1 MMPARE
7 EGRPIPFSFNAQT
20 FDGKPMSAPGVLAP
34 ASSQAPQYVKLL
46 ACAKHFAV
54 HSGPEWNRHSF
65 NVEDLPERDL
75 WETYL
80 PAFKSLVQDG
90 NVAEVMCAYQRID
103 GAPCCSNARYER
115 QILRDEWGFKG
126 LITSDCGAINDFYVP
141 GRHGTAKTPAEAT
154 AQAIGA
160 GTDVECG
167 SVYRSL
173 PEAVKTGM
181 ISEEKVN
188 ESLKRLLI
196 ARFRLGDFDQD
207 ENVPWTQIPSSVIA
221 SKAHKDLAEKMA
233 EEGIVL
239 LQNRNNLLPLKSSGM
254 KLVVM
259 GPNANDSIMQWGNY
273 SGYPTSTTT
282 MLGITTLQMGV
293 FGGIV
298 VGLGVA
304 ALHNKFYKIE
314 LPQVLAFF
322 GGTRFVP
329 IVSSIVYLVVGIAMF
344 YIWPV
349 VQSGIAALGALVL
362 ASGYAGTFIYGL
374 LERALIPFG
383 LHHVF
388 YMPFW
393 QTAVGGT
400 AIIDGVTVTGAQ
412 NIFFAELASKSTTV
426 FSVSATRFM
435 AGKFP
440 FMMFGLPGAALA
452 MYQCAKPEKKKVA
465 GGLLLSA
472 ALTAFLTG
480 ITEPL
485 EFTFIF
491 VALPMYAVHCVLAGL
506 SFMLMHILNV
516 GVGMTFSGGLID
528 LVLFGVMQGN
538 AKTHWMWVVVVGAV
552 YFVLYYIIFRFM
564 ISKFDYKTPGRDD
577 AEEVKLYTRA
587 DVNARSAASGST
599 APAGDDP
606 VSALIVEGLGGT
618 DNLSDVDCCAT
629 RLRCTVKDAALVRQ
643 DVLKASGASGV
654 ICKGNGVQVVY
665 GPKVAVIKAKLE
677 DYLETAPK
685 TPAAAAAPAPAAH
698 AAKDTVLSACL
709 NGTVVPLA
717 DVKDEA
723 FASGALGDGIAIEP
737 TDGELVAPADG
748 EISSTFETHHAV
760 GMTTADGAELLMHIG
775 IDTVKLGGKH
785 FTYLVNEGDKVKK
798 GQPLIRFELEAIKAE
813 GYPVTTPLIVC
824 NTDDYAAV
832 VAKASGAVKQGDA
845 LLELKH

>member
-1 MMPARE
+1 MKDKIFGVLQRVGRSFMLPIALLPVAGLLLGIGSSFTNETMLAAYGLNSVIHPGTLIYTILDVMSQTGSAVFNNLALLFAMGVAIGMARKEKEVAALSGAVAYIIMNTAIQAMINAAGGVEAMPA
-7 EGRPIPFSFNAQT
+7 N
-20 FDGKPMSAPGVLAP
+20 
-34 ASSQAPQYVKLL
+34 
-46 ACAKHFAV
+46 
-54 HSGPEWNRHSF
+54 
-65 NVEDLPERDL
+65 
-75 WETYL
+75 
-80 PAFKSLVQDG
+80 
-90 NVAEVMCAYQRID
+90 
-103 GAPCCSNARYER
+103 
-115 QILRDEWGFKG
+115 
-126 LITSDCGAINDFYVP
+126 
-141 GRHGTAKTPAEAT
+141 
-154 AQAIGA
+154 
-160 GTDVECG
+160 
-167 SVYRSL
+167 
-173 PEAVKTGM
+173 
-181 ISEEKVN
+181 
-188 ESLKRLLI
+188 
-196 ARFRLGDFDQD
+196 
-207 ENVPWTQIPSSVIA
+207 
-221 SKAHKDLAEKMA
+221 
-233 EEGIVL
+233 
-239 LQNRNNLLPLKSSGM
+239 
-254 KLVVM
+254 
-259 GPNANDSIMQWGNY
+259 
-273 SGYPTSTTT
+273 STTT

-412 NIFFAELASKSTTV
+412 NIFFAELASKSTAV

-452 MYQCAKPEKKKVA
+452 MYQCAKPEKKKAA

-538 AKTHWMWVVVVGAV
+538 AKTHWVWVVVVGAV

-606 VSALIVEGLGGT
+606 VSALIVEGLGGAA
-618 DNLSDVDCCAT
+618 NLSDVDCCAT
-629 RLRCTVKDAALVRQ
+629 RLRCTVKDAALVKQ
-643 DVLKASGASGV
+643 DVLKVSGASGV

-677 DYLETAPK
+677 DYLENAPK
-685 TPAAAAAPAPAAH
+685 TPAATAAPAPAAP

-832 VAKASGAVKQGDA
+832 AAKASGAVRQGDA

>member
-1 MMPARE
+1 MKDKIFGVLQRVGRSFMLPIALLPVAGLLLGIGSSFTNETMLAAYGLNSVIHPGTLIYTILDVMSQTGSAVFNNLALLFAMGVAIGMARKEKEVAALSGAVAYIIMNTAIQAMINAAGGVEAMPA
-7 EGRPIPFSFNAQT
+7 N
-20 FDGKPMSAPGVLAP
+20 
-34 ASSQAPQYVKLL
+34 
-46 ACAKHFAV
+46 
-54 HSGPEWNRHSF
+54 
-65 NVEDLPERDL
+65 
-75 WETYL
+75 
-80 PAFKSLVQDG
+80 
-90 NVAEVMCAYQRID
+90 
-103 GAPCCSNARYER
+103 
-115 QILRDEWGFKG
+115 
-126 LITSDCGAINDFYVP
+126 
-141 GRHGTAKTPAEAT
+141 
-154 AQAIGA
+154 
-160 GTDVECG
+160 
-167 SVYRSL
+167 
-173 PEAVKTGM
+173 
-181 ISEEKVN
+181 
-188 ESLKRLLI
+188 
-196 ARFRLGDFDQD
+196 
-207 ENVPWTQIPSSVIA
+207 
-221 SKAHKDLAEKMA
+221 
-233 EEGIVL
+233 
-239 LQNRNNLLPLKSSGM
+239 
-254 KLVVM
+254 
-259 GPNANDSIMQWGNY
+259 
-273 SGYPTSTTT
+273 STTT

-538 AKTHWMWVVVVGAV
+538 AKTHWVWVVVVGAV

-606 VSALIVEGLGGT
+606 VSALIVEGLGGAA
-618 DNLSDVDCCAT
+618 NLSDVDCCAT

-677 DYLETAPK
+677 DYLESTPK
-685 TPAAAAAPAPAAH
+685 IPAAAPSPAAAPAP

-775 IDTVKLGGKH
+775 IDTVKLGGRH

-824 NTDDYAAV
+824 NTDDSAAV
-832 VAKASGAVKQGDA
+832 EAKASGTVKQGDA

>member
-1 MMPARE
+1 MKDKIFGVLQRVGRSFMLPIALLPVAGLLLGIGSSFTNETMLAAYGLNSVIHPGTLIYTILDVMSQTGSAVFNNLALLFAMGVAIGMARKEKEVAALSGAVAYIIMNTAIQAMINAAGGVDAMPA
-7 EGRPIPFSFNAQT
+7 N
-20 FDGKPMSAPGVLAP
+20 
-34 ASSQAPQYVKLL
+34 
-46 ACAKHFAV
+46 
-54 HSGPEWNRHSF
+54 
-65 NVEDLPERDL
+65 
-75 WETYL
+75 
-80 PAFKSLVQDG
+80 
-90 NVAEVMCAYQRID
+90 
-103 GAPCCSNARYER
+103 
-115 QILRDEWGFKG
+115 
-126 LITSDCGAINDFYVP
+126 
-141 GRHGTAKTPAEAT
+141 
-154 AQAIGA
+154 
-160 GTDVECG
+160 
-167 SVYRSL
+167 
-173 PEAVKTGM
+173 
-181 ISEEKVN
+181 
-188 ESLKRLLI
+188 
-196 ARFRLGDFDQD
+196 
-207 ENVPWTQIPSSVIA
+207 
-221 SKAHKDLAEKMA
+221 
-233 EEGIVL
+233 
-239 LQNRNNLLPLKSSGM
+239 
-254 KLVVM
+254 
-259 GPNANDSIMQWGNY
+259 
-273 SGYPTSTTT
+273 STTT

-538 AKTHWMWVVVVGAV
+538 DKTHWMWVVVVGAV

-606 VSALIVEGLGGT
+606 VSALIVEGLGGA

-629 RLRCTVKDAALVRQ
+629 RLRCTVKDVALVKQ

-654 ICKGNGVQVVY
+654 ICKGDGVQVVY

-677 DYLETAPK
+677 DYLENAPK
-685 TPAAAAAPAPAAH
+685 TPAAPAAPAPAAH

-748 EISSTFETHHAV
+748 EISSTFDTHHAV
-760 GMTTADGAELLMHIG
+760 GMTTVDGAELLMHIG

-832 VAKASGAVKQGDA
+832 AAKASGTVKQGDA

>member
-1 MMPARE
+1 MNLEKGELKMKDKIFGVLQRVGRSFMLPIALLPVAGLLLGIGSSFTNETMLAAYGLNSVIHPGTLIYTILDVMSQTGSAVFNNLALLFAMGVAIGMARKEKEVAALSGAVAYIIMNTAIQAMINAAGGVDAMPA
-7 EGRPIPFSFNAQT
+7 N
-20 FDGKPMSAPGVLAP
+20 
-34 ASSQAPQYVKLL
+34 
-46 ACAKHFAV
+46 
-54 HSGPEWNRHSF
+54 
-65 NVEDLPERDL
+65 
-75 WETYL
+75 
-80 PAFKSLVQDG
+80 
-90 NVAEVMCAYQRID
+90 
-103 GAPCCSNARYER
+103 
-115 QILRDEWGFKG
+115 
-126 LITSDCGAINDFYVP
+126 
-141 GRHGTAKTPAEAT
+141 
-154 AQAIGA
+154 
-160 GTDVECG
+160 
-167 SVYRSL
+167 
-173 PEAVKTGM
+173 
-181 ISEEKVN
+181 
-188 ESLKRLLI
+188 
-196 ARFRLGDFDQD
+196 
-207 ENVPWTQIPSSVIA
+207 
-221 SKAHKDLAEKMA
+221 
-233 EEGIVL
+233 
-239 LQNRNNLLPLKSSGM
+239 
-254 KLVVM
+254 
-259 GPNANDSIMQWGNY
+259 
-273 SGYPTSTTT
+273 STTT

-329 IVSSIVYLVVGIAMF
+329 IISSIVYLVVGIAMF

-452 MYQCAKPEKKKVA
+452 MYHCAKPEKKKAA

-538 AKTHWMWVVVVGAV
+538 AKTHWIWVVVVGAV
-552 YFVLYYIIFRFM
+552 YFVLYYLIFRFM
-564 ISKFDYKTPGRDD
+564 ISKFNYKTPGRDD

-587 DVNARSAASGST
+587 DVNARSAASGSN

-677 DYLETAPK
+677 DYLENAPK
-685 TPAAAAAPAPAAH
+685 TPAAAAAPAPAAAPAAPAA
-698 AAKDTVLSACL
+698 AAKDTVLAACL
-709 NGTVVPLA
+709 TGTVVPLA
-717 DVKDEA
+717 EVKDEA

-737 TDGELVAPADG
+737 AVGELVAPADG
-748 EISSTFETHHAV
+748 EISSTFDTHHAV
-760 GMTTADGAELLMHIG
+760 GMTTVDGAELLMHIG

-785 FTYLVNEGDKVKK
+785 FTYLVNEGDKVRK
-798 GQPLIRFELEAIKAE
+798 GQPLIRFDIEAIKAE

-824 NTDDYAAV
+824 NTDEYAAV
-832 VAKASGAVKQGDA
+832 TPKASGTVKQGDA
-845 LLELKH
+845 LLELKG

>member
-1 MMPARE
+1 MKDKIFGVLQRVGRSFMLPIALLPVAGLLLGIGSSFTNETMLAAYGLNSVIHPGTLIYTILDVMSQTGNAVFNNLALLFAMGVAIGMARKEKEVAALSGAVAYIIMNTAIQAMINAAGGVEAMPA
-7 EGRPIPFSFNAQT
+7 N
-20 FDGKPMSAPGVLAP
+20 
-34 ASSQAPQYVKLL
+34 
-46 ACAKHFAV
+46 
-54 HSGPEWNRHSF
+54 
-65 NVEDLPERDL
+65 
-75 WETYL
+75 
-80 PAFKSLVQDG
+80 
-90 NVAEVMCAYQRID
+90 
-103 GAPCCSNARYER
+103 
-115 QILRDEWGFKG
+115 
-126 LITSDCGAINDFYVP
+126 
-141 GRHGTAKTPAEAT
+141 
-154 AQAIGA
+154 
-160 GTDVECG
+160 
-167 SVYRSL
+167 
-173 PEAVKTGM
+173 
-181 ISEEKVN
+181 
-188 ESLKRLLI
+188 
-196 ARFRLGDFDQD
+196 
-207 ENVPWTQIPSSVIA
+207 
-221 SKAHKDLAEKMA
+221 
-233 EEGIVL
+233 
-239 LQNRNNLLPLKSSGM
+239 
-254 KLVVM
+254 
-259 GPNANDSIMQWGNY
+259 
-273 SGYPTSTTT
+273 STTT

-329 IVSSIVYLVVGIAMF
+329 IVSSIVYLAVGIAMF

-349 VQSGIAALGALVL
+349 VQNGIAALGALVL

-452 MYQCAKPEKKKVA
+452 MYQCAKPEKKKAA

-538 AKTHWMWVVVVGAV
+538 AKTHWVWVVVVGAV

-587 DVNARSAASGST
+587 DVNARNATSGSV
-599 APAGDDP
+599 PAGNDP
-606 VSALIVEGLGGT
+606 VSAMIVEGLGGAA
-618 DNLSDVDCCAT
+618 NLADVDCCAT
-629 RLRCTVKDAALVRQ
+629 RLRCTVNDAALVKQ

-677 DYLETAPK
+677 DYLESAPKSPVVAPSPATAP
-685 TPAAAAAPAPAAH
+685 

-723 FASGALGDGIAIEP
+723 FASGVLGDGIAIEP
-737 TDGELVAPADG
+737 SDGELVAPADG

-813 GYPVTTPLIVC
+813 GYPVTTPVIVC

-832 VAKASGAVKQGDA
+832 ETKASGTVKQGDA

>member
-1 MMPARE
+1 MKDKIFGVLQRVGRSFMLPIALLPVAGLLLGIGSSFTNETMLAAYGLNSVIHPGTLIYTILDVMSQTGSAVFNNLALLFAMGVAIGMARKEKEVAALSGAVAYIIMNTAIQAMINAAGGVEAMPA
-7 EGRPIPFSFNAQT
+7 N
-20 FDGKPMSAPGVLAP
+20 
-34 ASSQAPQYVKLL
+34 
-46 ACAKHFAV
+46 
-54 HSGPEWNRHSF
+54 
-65 NVEDLPERDL
+65 
-75 WETYL
+75 
-80 PAFKSLVQDG
+80 
-90 NVAEVMCAYQRID
+90 
-103 GAPCCSNARYER
+103 
-115 QILRDEWGFKG
+115 
-126 LITSDCGAINDFYVP
+126 
-141 GRHGTAKTPAEAT
+141 
-154 AQAIGA
+154 
-160 GTDVECG
+160 
-167 SVYRSL
+167 
-173 PEAVKTGM
+173 
-181 ISEEKVN
+181 
-188 ESLKRLLI
+188 
-196 ARFRLGDFDQD
+196 
-207 ENVPWTQIPSSVIA
+207 
-221 SKAHKDLAEKMA
+221 
-233 EEGIVL
+233 
-239 LQNRNNLLPLKSSGM
+239 
-254 KLVVM
+254 
-259 GPNANDSIMQWGNY
+259 
-273 SGYPTSTTT
+273 STTT

-452 MYQCAKPEKKKVA
+452 MYQCAKPEKKKAA

-538 AKTHWMWVVVVGAV
+538 DKTHWVWVVVVGAV

-606 VSALIVEGLGGT
+606 VSALIVEGLGGA

-685 TPAAAAAPAPAAH
+685 TPAATAAPAPAAAPAAPAA
-698 AAKDTVLSACL
+698 AAKDTVLAACL
-709 NGTVVPLA
+709 TGTVVPLA
-717 DVKDEA
+717 EVKDEA

-737 TDGELVAPADG
+737 AVGELVAPADG
-748 EISSTFETHHAV
+748 EISSTFDTHHAV
-760 GMTTADGAELLMHIG
+760 GMTTVDGAELLMHIG

-785 FTYLVNEGDKVKK
+785 FTYLVNEGDKVRK
-798 GQPLIRFELEAIKAE
+798 GQPLIRFDIEAIKAE

-824 NTDDYAAV
+824 NTDEYAAV
-832 VAKASGAVKQGDA
+832 TPKASGTVKQGDA
-845 LLELKH
+845 LLELKG

>member
-1 MMPARE
+1 MKDKIFGVLQRVGRSFMLPIALLPVAGLLLGIGSSFTNETMLAAYGLNSVIHPGTLIYTILDVMSQTGNAVFNNLALLFAMGVAIGMARKEKEVAALSGAVAYIIMNTAIQAMINAAGGVEAMPA
-7 EGRPIPFSFNAQT
+7 N
-20 FDGKPMSAPGVLAP
+20 
-34 ASSQAPQYVKLL
+34 
-46 ACAKHFAV
+46 
-54 HSGPEWNRHSF
+54 
-65 NVEDLPERDL
+65 
-75 WETYL
+75 
-80 PAFKSLVQDG
+80 
-90 NVAEVMCAYQRID
+90 
-103 GAPCCSNARYER
+103 
-115 QILRDEWGFKG
+115 
-126 LITSDCGAINDFYVP
+126 
-141 GRHGTAKTPAEAT
+141 
-154 AQAIGA
+154 
-160 GTDVECG
+160 
-167 SVYRSL
+167 
-173 PEAVKTGM
+173 
-181 ISEEKVN
+181 
-188 ESLKRLLI
+188 
-196 ARFRLGDFDQD
+196 
-207 ENVPWTQIPSSVIA
+207 
-221 SKAHKDLAEKMA
+221 
-233 EEGIVL
+233 
-239 LQNRNNLLPLKSSGM
+239 
-254 KLVVM
+254 
-259 GPNANDSIMQWGNY
+259 
-273 SGYPTSTTT
+273 STTT

-349 VQSGIAALGALVL
+349 VQNGIAALGALVL

-452 MYQCAKPEKKKVA
+452 MYQCAKPEKKKAA

-516 GVGMTFSGGLID
+516 SVGMTFSGGLID

-538 AKTHWMWVVVVGAV
+538 AKTHWVWVVVVGAV

-587 DVNARSAASGST
+587 DVNARNATSGSV
-599 APAGDDP
+599 PAGNDP
-606 VSALIVEGLGGT
+606 VSAMIVEGLGGAA
-618 DNLSDVDCCAT
+618 NLADVDCCAT
-629 RLRCTVKDAALVRQ
+629 RLRCTVNDAALVKQ

-677 DYLETAPK
+677 DYLESAPK
-685 TPAAAAAPAPAAH
+685 NPVVAPSPATAPAP

-723 FASGALGDGIAIEP
+723 FASGVLGDGIAIEP
-737 TDGELVAPADG
+737 SDGELVAPADG

-798 GQPLIRFELEAIKAE
+798 GQPLIRFDLEAIKAE
-813 GYPVTTPLIVC
+813 GYPVTTPVIVC

-832 VAKASGAVKQGDA
+832 EAKASGTVKQGDA

>member
-1 MMPARE
+1 MKDKIFGVLQRVGRSFMLPIALLPVAGLLLGIGSSFTNETMLAAYGLNSVIHPGTLIYTILDVMSQTGSAVFNNLALLFAMGVAIGMARKEKEVAALSGAVAYIIMNTAIQAMINAAGGVDAMPA
-7 EGRPIPFSFNAQT
+7 N
-20 FDGKPMSAPGVLAP
+20 
-34 ASSQAPQYVKLL
+34 
-46 ACAKHFAV
+46 
-54 HSGPEWNRHSF
+54 
-65 NVEDLPERDL
+65 
-75 WETYL
+75 
-80 PAFKSLVQDG
+80 
-90 NVAEVMCAYQRID
+90 
-103 GAPCCSNARYER
+103 
-115 QILRDEWGFKG
+115 
-126 LITSDCGAINDFYVP
+126 
-141 GRHGTAKTPAEAT
+141 
-154 AQAIGA
+154 
-160 GTDVECG
+160 
-167 SVYRSL
+167 
-173 PEAVKTGM
+173 
-181 ISEEKVN
+181 
-188 ESLKRLLI
+188 
-196 ARFRLGDFDQD
+196 
-207 ENVPWTQIPSSVIA
+207 
-221 SKAHKDLAEKMA
+221 
-233 EEGIVL
+233 
-239 LQNRNNLLPLKSSGM
+239 
-254 KLVVM
+254 
-259 GPNANDSIMQWGNY
+259 
-273 SGYPTSTTT
+273 STTT

-329 IVSSIVYLVVGIAMF
+329 IISSIVYLVVGIAMF

-538 AKTHWMWVVVVGAV
+538 AKTHWVWVVVVGAV

-606 VSALIVEGLGGT
+606 VSALIVEGLGGAA
-618 DNLSDVDCCAT
+618 NLTDVDCCAT

-677 DYLETAPK
+677 DYLENAPK
-685 TPAAAAAPAPAAH
+685 TSAATAAPAPATAPAAPAA

-717 DVKDEA
+717 EVKDEA

-737 TDGELVAPADG
+737 IDGELVAPADG

-832 VAKASGAVKQGDA
+832 AAKASGAVKQGDA

>member
-1 MMPARE
+1 MKDKIFGVLQRVGRSFMLPIALLPVAGLLLGIGSSFTNETMLAAYGLNSVIHPGTLIYTILDVMSQTGSAVFNNLALLFAMGVAIGMARKEKEVAALSGAVAYIIMNTAIQAMINAAGGVEAMPA
-7 EGRPIPFSFNAQT
+7 N
-20 FDGKPMSAPGVLAP
+20 
-34 ASSQAPQYVKLL
+34 
-46 ACAKHFAV
+46 
-54 HSGPEWNRHSF
+54 
-65 NVEDLPERDL
+65 
-75 WETYL
+75 
-80 PAFKSLVQDG
+80 
-90 NVAEVMCAYQRID
+90 
-103 GAPCCSNARYER
+103 
-115 QILRDEWGFKG
+115 
-126 LITSDCGAINDFYVP
+126 
-141 GRHGTAKTPAEAT
+141 
-154 AQAIGA
+154 
-160 GTDVECG
+160 
-167 SVYRSL
+167 
-173 PEAVKTGM
+173 
-181 ISEEKVN
+181 
-188 ESLKRLLI
+188 
-196 ARFRLGDFDQD
+196 
-207 ENVPWTQIPSSVIA
+207 
-221 SKAHKDLAEKMA
+221 
-233 EEGIVL
+233 
-239 LQNRNNLLPLKSSGM
+239 
-254 KLVVM
+254 
-259 GPNANDSIMQWGNY
+259 
-273 SGYPTSTTT
+273 STTT

-329 IVSSIVYLVVGIAMF
+329 IISSIVYLVVGIAMF

-538 AKTHWMWVVVVGAV
+538 AKTHWVWVVVVGAV

-606 VSALIVEGLGGT
+606 VSALIVEGLGGA

-677 DYLETAPK
+677 DYLENAPK
-685 TPAAAAAPAPAAH
+685 TPAATAAPAPAAAPAAQAA
-698 AAKDTVLSACL
+698 AAKDTVLAACL
-709 NGTVVPLA
+709 TGTVVPLA
-717 DVKDEA
+717 EVKDEA

-737 TDGELVAPADG
+737 AVGELVAPADG
-748 EISSTFETHHAV
+748 EISSTFDTHHAV
-760 GMTTADGAELLMHIG
+760 GMTTVDGAELLMHIG

-785 FTYLVNEGDKVKK
+785 FTYLVNEGDKVRK
-798 GQPLIRFELEAIKAE
+798 GQPLIRFDIEAIKAE

-824 NTDDYAAV
+824 NTDEYAAV
-832 VAKASGAVKQGDA
+832 TPKASGTVKQGDA
-845 LLELKH
+845 LLELKG

>member
-1 MMPARE
+1 MKDKIFGVLQRVGRSFMLPIALLPVAGLLLGIGSSFTNETMLAAYGLNSVIHPGTLIYTILDVMSQTGSAVFNNLALLFAMGVAIGMARKEKEVAALSGAVAYIIMNTAIQAMINAAGGVDAMPA
-7 EGRPIPFSFNAQT
+7 N
-20 FDGKPMSAPGVLAP
+20 
-34 ASSQAPQYVKLL
+34 
-46 ACAKHFAV
+46 
-54 HSGPEWNRHSF
+54 
-65 NVEDLPERDL
+65 
-75 WETYL
+75 
-80 PAFKSLVQDG
+80 
-90 NVAEVMCAYQRID
+90 
-103 GAPCCSNARYER
+103 
-115 QILRDEWGFKG
+115 
-126 LITSDCGAINDFYVP
+126 
-141 GRHGTAKTPAEAT
+141 
-154 AQAIGA
+154 
-160 GTDVECG
+160 
-167 SVYRSL
+167 
-173 PEAVKTGM
+173 
-181 ISEEKVN
+181 
-188 ESLKRLLI
+188 
-196 ARFRLGDFDQD
+196 
-207 ENVPWTQIPSSVIA
+207 
-221 SKAHKDLAEKMA
+221 
-233 EEGIVL
+233 
-239 LQNRNNLLPLKSSGM
+239 
-254 KLVVM
+254 
-259 GPNANDSIMQWGNY
+259 
-273 SGYPTSTTT
+273 STTT

-329 IVSSIVYLVVGIAMF
+329 IISSIVYLVVGIAMF

-452 MYQCAKPEKKKVA
+452 MYHCAKPEKKKAA

-528 LVLFGVMQGN
+528 LVLFGAMQGN
-538 AKTHWMWVVVVGAV
+538 AKTHWIWVVVVGAV
-552 YFVLYYIIFRFM
+552 YFVLYYLIFRFM
-564 ISKFDYKTPGRDD
+564 ISKFNYKTPGRDD

-587 DVNARSAASGST
+587 DVNARSAASGSN

-685 TPAAAAAPAPAAH
+685 TPAAAAAPAPAAAPAAPAA
-698 AAKDTVLSACL
+698 AAKDTVLAACL
-709 NGTVVPLA
+709 TGTVVPLA
-717 DVKDEA
+717 EVKDEA

-737 TDGELVAPADG
+737 AVGELVAPADG
-748 EISSTFETHHAV
+748 EISSTFDTHHAV
-760 GMTTADGAELLMHIG
+760 GMTTVDGAEPLMHIG

-785 FTYLVNEGDKVKK
+785 FTYLVNEGDKVRK
-798 GQPLIRFELEAIKAE
+798 GQPLIRFDIEAIKAE

-824 NTDDYAAV
+824 NTDEYAAV
-832 VAKASGAVKQGDA
+832 TPKASGTVKQGDA
-845 LLELKH
+845 LLELKG

>member
-1 MMPARE
+1 MKDKIFGVLQRVGRSFMLPIALLPVAGLLLGIGSSFTNETMLAAYGLNSVIHPGTLIYTILDVMSQTGNAVFNNLALLFAMGVAIGMARKEKEVAALSGAVAYIIMNTAIQAMINAAGGVEAMPA
-7 EGRPIPFSFNAQT
+7 N
-20 FDGKPMSAPGVLAP
+20 
-34 ASSQAPQYVKLL
+34 
-46 ACAKHFAV
+46 
-54 HSGPEWNRHSF
+54 
-65 NVEDLPERDL
+65 
-75 WETYL
+75 
-80 PAFKSLVQDG
+80 
-90 NVAEVMCAYQRID
+90 
-103 GAPCCSNARYER
+103 
-115 QILRDEWGFKG
+115 
-126 LITSDCGAINDFYVP
+126 
-141 GRHGTAKTPAEAT
+141 
-154 AQAIGA
+154 
-160 GTDVECG
+160 
-167 SVYRSL
+167 
-173 PEAVKTGM
+173 
-181 ISEEKVN
+181 
-188 ESLKRLLI
+188 
-196 ARFRLGDFDQD
+196 
-207 ENVPWTQIPSSVIA
+207 
-221 SKAHKDLAEKMA
+221 
-233 EEGIVL
+233 
-239 LQNRNNLLPLKSSGM
+239 
-254 KLVVM
+254 
-259 GPNANDSIMQWGNY
+259 
-273 SGYPTSTTT
+273 STTT

-349 VQSGIAALGALVL
+349 VQNGIAALGALVL

-452 MYQCAKPEKKKVA
+452 MYQCAKPEKKKAA

-538 AKTHWMWVVVVGAV
+538 AKTHWVWVVVVGAV

-587 DVNARSAASGST
+587 DMNARNAASGSV
-599 APAGDDP
+599 PAGNDP
-606 VSALIVEGLGGT
+606 VSAMIVEGLGGAA
-618 DNLSDVDCCAT
+618 NLADVDCCAT
-629 RLRCTVKDAALVRQ
+629 RLRCTVNDAALVKQ

-677 DYLETAPK
+677 DYLESAPK
-685 TPAAAAAPAPAAH
+685 NPVVAPSPAAAP
-698 AAKDTVLSACL
+698 AAKDTVLFACL

-723 FASGALGDGIAIEP
+723 FASGVLGDGIAMEP
-737 TDGELVAPADG
+737 SDGELVAPADG

-813 GYPVTTPLIVC
+813 GYPVTTPVIVC

-832 VAKASGAVKQGDA
+832 AAKASGTVKQGDA

>member
-1 MMPARE
+1 MKDKIFGVLQRVGRSFMLPIALLPVAGLLLGIGSSFTNETMLAAYGLNSVIHPGTLIYTILDVMSQTGSAVFNNLALLFAMGVAIGMARKEKEVAALSGAVAYIIMNTAIQAMINAAGGVEAMPA
-7 EGRPIPFSFNAQT
+7 N
-20 FDGKPMSAPGVLAP
+20 
-34 ASSQAPQYVKLL
+34 
-46 ACAKHFAV
+46 
-54 HSGPEWNRHSF
+54 
-65 NVEDLPERDL
+65 
-75 WETYL
+75 
-80 PAFKSLVQDG
+80 
-90 NVAEVMCAYQRID
+90 
-103 GAPCCSNARYER
+103 
-115 QILRDEWGFKG
+115 
-126 LITSDCGAINDFYVP
+126 
-141 GRHGTAKTPAEAT
+141 
-154 AQAIGA
+154 
-160 GTDVECG
+160 
-167 SVYRSL
+167 
-173 PEAVKTGM
+173 
-181 ISEEKVN
+181 
-188 ESLKRLLI
+188 
-196 ARFRLGDFDQD
+196 
-207 ENVPWTQIPSSVIA
+207 
-221 SKAHKDLAEKMA
+221 
-233 EEGIVL
+233 
-239 LQNRNNLLPLKSSGM
+239 
-254 KLVVM
+254 
-259 GPNANDSIMQWGNY
+259 
-273 SGYPTSTTT
+273 STTT

-538 AKTHWMWVVVVGAV
+538 AKTHWVWVVVVGAV

-599 APAGDDP
+599 ATAGDDP
-606 VSALIVEGLGGT
+606 VSALIVEGLGGAA
-618 DNLSDVDCCAT
+618 NLSDVDCCAT
-629 RLRCTVKDAALVRQ
+629 RLRCTVKDVALVKQ

-654 ICKGNGVQVVY
+654 ICKGDGVQVVY

-677 DYLETAPK
+677 DYLESTPKIPGAAPS
-685 TPAAAAAPAPAAH
+685 PAAAPAP

-760 GMTTADGAELLMHIG
+760 GMTTTDGAELLMHIG

-832 VAKASGAVKQGDA
+832 AAKASGTVKQGDA

>member
-1 MMPARE
+1 MLDTNLRKGELKMKDKIFGVLQRVGRSFMLPIALLPVAGLLLGIGSSFTNETMLAAYGLNSVIHPGTLIYTILDVMSQTGSAVFNNLALLFAMGVAIGMARKEKEVAALSGAVAYIIMNTAIQAMINAAGGVEAMPA
-7 EGRPIPFSFNAQT
+7 N
-20 FDGKPMSAPGVLAP
+20 
-34 ASSQAPQYVKLL
+34 
-46 ACAKHFAV
+46 
-54 HSGPEWNRHSF
+54 
-65 NVEDLPERDL
+65 
-75 WETYL
+75 
-80 PAFKSLVQDG
+80 
-90 NVAEVMCAYQRID
+90 
-103 GAPCCSNARYER
+103 
-115 QILRDEWGFKG
+115 
-126 LITSDCGAINDFYVP
+126 
-141 GRHGTAKTPAEAT
+141 
-154 AQAIGA
+154 
-160 GTDVECG
+160 
-167 SVYRSL
+167 
-173 PEAVKTGM
+173 
-181 ISEEKVN
+181 
-188 ESLKRLLI
+188 
-196 ARFRLGDFDQD
+196 
-207 ENVPWTQIPSSVIA
+207 
-221 SKAHKDLAEKMA
+221 
-233 EEGIVL
+233 
-239 LQNRNNLLPLKSSGM
+239 
-254 KLVVM
+254 
-259 GPNANDSIMQWGNY
+259 
-273 SGYPTSTTT
+273 STTT

-349 VQSGIAALGALVL
+349 VQNGIAALGALVL

-452 MYQCAKPEKKKVA
+452 MYQCAKPEKKKAA

-472 ALTAFLTG
+472 ALTTFLTG

-538 AKTHWMWVVVVGAV
+538 AKTHWVWVVVVGAV

-564 ISKFDYKTPGRDD
+564 ISKFNYKTPGRDD

-587 DVNARSAASGST
+587 DVNARNAASGSV
-599 APAGDDP
+599 PAGNDP
-606 VSALIVEGLGGT
+606 VSALIVEGLGGAA
-618 DNLSDVDCCAT
+618 NLSDVDCCAT
-629 RLRCTVKDAALVRQ
+629 RLRCTVKDAALVKQ

-677 DYLETAPK
+677 DYLENAPK
-685 TPAAAAAPAPAAH
+685 TSAATAAPAPATAPAAPAA

-717 DVKDEA
+717 EVKDEA

-737 TDGELVAPADG
+737 IDGELVAPADG

-760 GMTTADGAELLMHIG
+760 GMTTVDGAELLMHIG

-832 VAKASGAVKQGDA
+832 AAKASGTVKQGDA

>member
-1 MMPARE
+1 MKDKIFGVLQRVGRSFMLPIALLPVAGLLLGIGSSFTNETMLAAYGLNSVIHPGTLIYTILDVMSQTGSAVFNNLALLFAMGVAIGMARKEKEVAALSGAVAYIIMNTAIQAMINAAGGVDAMPA
-7 EGRPIPFSFNAQT
+7 N
-20 FDGKPMSAPGVLAP
+20 
-34 ASSQAPQYVKLL
+34 
-46 ACAKHFAV
+46 
-54 HSGPEWNRHSF
+54 
-65 NVEDLPERDL
+65 
-75 WETYL
+75 
-80 PAFKSLVQDG
+80 
-90 NVAEVMCAYQRID
+90 
-103 GAPCCSNARYER
+103 
-115 QILRDEWGFKG
+115 
-126 LITSDCGAINDFYVP
+126 
-141 GRHGTAKTPAEAT
+141 
-154 AQAIGA
+154 
-160 GTDVECG
+160 
-167 SVYRSL
+167 
-173 PEAVKTGM
+173 
-181 ISEEKVN
+181 
-188 ESLKRLLI
+188 
-196 ARFRLGDFDQD
+196 
-207 ENVPWTQIPSSVIA
+207 
-221 SKAHKDLAEKMA
+221 
-233 EEGIVL
+233 
-239 LQNRNNLLPLKSSGM
+239 
-254 KLVVM
+254 
-259 GPNANDSIMQWGNY
+259 
-273 SGYPTSTTT
+273 STTT

-329 IVSSIVYLVVGIAMF
+329 IISSIVYLVVGIAMF

-452 MYQCAKPEKKKVA
+452 MYHCAKPEKKKAA

-528 LVLFGVMQGN
+528 LVLFGAMQGN
-538 AKTHWMWVVVVGAV
+538 AKTHWIWVVVVGAV
-552 YFVLYYIIFRFM
+552 YFVLYYLIFRFM

-587 DVNARSAASGST
+587 DVNARSAASGSN

-677 DYLETAPK
+677 DYLENAPK
-685 TPAAAAAPAPAAH
+685 TPAAAPAAPAPAA
-698 AAKDTVLSACL
+698 AAKDTVLAACL
-709 NGTVVPLA
+709 TGTVVPLA
-717 DVKDEA
+717 EVKDEA

-737 TDGELVAPADG
+737 AVGELVAPADG
-748 EISSTFETHHAV
+748 EISSTFDTHHAV
-760 GMTTADGAELLMHIG
+760 GMTTVDGAELLMHIG

-785 FTYLVNEGDKVKK
+785 FTYLVNEGDKVRK
-798 GQPLIRFELEAIKAE
+798 GQPLIRFDIEAIKAE

-824 NTDDYAAV
+824 NTDEYAAV
-832 VAKASGAVKQGDA
+832 TPKASGTVKQGDA
-845 LLELKH
+845 LLELKG

>member
-1 MMPARE
+1 MKDKIFGVLQRVGRSFMLPIALLPVAGLLLGIGSSFTNETMLAAYGLNSVIHPGTLIYTILDVMSQTGSAVFNNLALLFAMGVAIGMARKEKEVAALSGAVAYIIMNTAIQAMINAAGGVEAMPA
-7 EGRPIPFSFNAQT
+7 N
-20 FDGKPMSAPGVLAP
+20 
-34 ASSQAPQYVKLL
+34 
-46 ACAKHFAV
+46 
-54 HSGPEWNRHSF
+54 
-65 NVEDLPERDL
+65 
-75 WETYL
+75 
-80 PAFKSLVQDG
+80 
-90 NVAEVMCAYQRID
+90 
-103 GAPCCSNARYER
+103 
-115 QILRDEWGFKG
+115 
-126 LITSDCGAINDFYVP
+126 
-141 GRHGTAKTPAEAT
+141 
-154 AQAIGA
+154 
-160 GTDVECG
+160 
-167 SVYRSL
+167 
-173 PEAVKTGM
+173 
-181 ISEEKVN
+181 
-188 ESLKRLLI
+188 
-196 ARFRLGDFDQD
+196 
-207 ENVPWTQIPSSVIA
+207 
-221 SKAHKDLAEKMA
+221 
-233 EEGIVL
+233 
-239 LQNRNNLLPLKSSGM
+239 
-254 KLVVM
+254 
-259 GPNANDSIMQWGNY
+259 
-273 SGYPTSTTT
+273 STTT

-516 GVGMTFSGGLID
+516 GVGMTFSGGFID

-538 AKTHWMWVVVVGAV
+538 DKTHWMWVVVVGAV

-606 VSALIVEGLGGT
+606 VSALIVEGLGGA

-629 RLRCTVKDAALVRQ
+629 RLRCTVKDVALVKQ

-654 ICKGNGVQVVY
+654 ICKGDGVQVVY

-677 DYLETAPK
+677 DYLENSPK
-685 TPAAAAAPAPAAH
+685 TSAAPAAPAA

-717 DVKDEA
+717 EVKDEA

-737 TDGELVAPADG
+737 IDGELVAPADG

-760 GMTTADGAELLMHIG
+760 GMTTVDGAELLMHIG

-832 VAKASGAVKQGDA
+832 AAKASGTVKQGDA